1 MVSRLTAVA
10 AMLCAFTATLAQ
22 PAFTQPTTVESP
34 QGLSPA
40 YGACLARARSNT
52 VQLGM
57 CEQTEMAAQDARLNK
72 AYQQV
77 MSQLAKDPPK
87 QMALRS
93 KQRSWLKERDYGCK
107 VDHQTVDSSCVVGRT
122 AARANELEKMIRF

>member
-1 MVSRLTAVA
+1 MIPRLTAA
-10 AMLCAFTATLAQ
+10 AAIFCACAVVSAR
-22 PAFTQPTTVESP
+22 PAFAEPTAVQSP
-34 QGLSPA
+34 VGLSPA

-77 MSQLAKDPPK
+77 MGQLAKDPPR
-87 QMALRS
+87 QTALRAE
-93 KQRSWLKERDYGCK
+93 QRSWLKQRDYGCK
-107 VDHQTVDSSCVVGRT
+107 VDQQTVNSSCVVGKT
-122 AARANELEKMIRF
+122 AARADELEKMIRF